1 MSLVEHTPRSGVVW
15 AGSVHA
21 RVRPWHRLPRC
32 AFLIIGGGHGGD
44 VELPPAEAVQGWL
57 TTIQSWG
64 YERVRTNAVAP
75 LVASQLA
82 DLGFTLAQ
90 DLVLLSRAHRDGED
104 FAIPR
109 DVRPRSPWR
118 LRSHVSDILDLD
130 RVAFGD
136 EWCLDE
142 QSLDDAINATSRSRI
157 FLARRDDVLQGFVLV
172 GLTGRTGYIQRL
184 AVHPEVRRSGV
195 ATRLVARSLMWAQ
208 RRGVTDTV
216 VNTET
221 SNDPAR
227 GLYQAFGFSAMPYG
241 LSVMERQL

>member
-1 MSLVEHTPRSGVVW
+1 MSLVEHAPRSGVVW

-21 RVRPWHRLPRC
+21 RVRPWHLLPQC

-44 VELPPAEAVQGWL
+44 VELPPADAVRGWL
-57 TTIQSWG
+57 STIQSWG
-64 YERVRTNAVAP
+64 YEHVRTNAVAP
-75 LVASQLA
+75 LVARQLGE
-82 DLGFTLAQ
+82 LGFAVAQ
-90 DLVLLSRAHRDGED
+90 DLILLGRTHHDSDNFE
-104 FAIPR
+104 IPR
-109 DVRPRSPWR
+109 DIRPRSPWR
-118 LRSHVSDILDLD
+118 LRSHVADILDLD

-157 FLARRDDVLQGFVLV
+157 FLSRRDDVLQGFVLV

-195 ATRLVARSLMWAQ
+195 ASRLVARSLMWAQ

-221 SNDPAR
+221 TNHAAR
-227 GLYQAFGFSAMPYG
+227 GLYDAFGFTTMPYG
-241 LSVMERQL
+241 LSVMERAL